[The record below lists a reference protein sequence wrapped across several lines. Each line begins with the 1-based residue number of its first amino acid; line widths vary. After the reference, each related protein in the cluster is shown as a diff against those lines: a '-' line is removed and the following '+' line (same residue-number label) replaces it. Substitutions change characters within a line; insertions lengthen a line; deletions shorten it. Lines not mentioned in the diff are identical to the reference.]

1 MKQELKNY
9 FSQFIMVQFNCIY
22 FKLYEGVCYQD
33 RKDIFSA
40 TYNNDYKRVFEPIYK
55 NIKFCFSIMNEDDSY
70 NYDLFKSIFDHA
82 PKNHLDANI
91 TKARK
96 YLQENPKGSFEL
108 KFEEDMDDSL
118 FENLLDDYLP
128 LALNIAMDSY
138 NRTRIPK
145 AFIYEAL
152 IYCSENNL
160 FSKAKTFKDFFY
172 ESKAIHTGALTKE
185 QVCPFIDRNLSKADC
200 ETNIVYFIYNIL
212 GLKVRFYDGK
222 GGVTYYLGENEKFI
236 KSFYDALTREEKE
249 LMVFH
254 SCYFDLVEKNICQ
267 DPTIIEG
274 AKKHL
279 NMERFEEV
287 DALFLSKYYPDM
299 FNEKLKTMM
308 VKKQRDEIYNLDLFK
323 IASFFSGVTKKMARY
338 LRSET
343 SEKRAYRMLN
353 SIKDRLYS
361 QSNIL
366 EVLTQFADTKHDRM
380 LAMIIRD
387 CPKQYLYLFI
397 SNKLVRGSY
406 TWSNQAY
413 SKRNNE

>member
-9 FSQFIMVQFNCIY
+9 FSQFIMLQFNCMY
-22 FKLYEGVCYQD
+22 YELYESIGYSD
-33 RKDIFSA
+33 RQKIFSA

-70 NYDLFKSIFDHA
+70 NYHLFKPIIDHA

-118 FENLLDDYLP
+118 FESLLDDYLP
-128 LALNIAMDSY
+128 LALNIAMHSY
-138 NRTRIPK
+138 NRTTIPK
-145 AFIYEAL
+145 AFICEAL
-152 IYCSENNL
+152 IYCAENNL
-160 FSKAKTFKDFFY
+160 FSKAKTLKDFFY
-172 ESKAIHTGALTKE
+172 ESKAMHTGSFTKK
-185 QVCPFIDRNLSKADC
+185 QVCGFAEQHLSEANYKS
-200 ETNIVYFIYNIL
+200 NILHFIYNIL
-212 GLKVRFYDGK
+212 GLKVRFYDGEGK
-222 GGVTYYLGENEKFI
+222 NAYYLGENEKFI

-254 SCYFDLVEKNICQ
+254 SGYFDLVEKNICQ

-279 NMERFEEV
+279 NMDRFEEI
-287 DALFLSKYYPDM
+287 DALFSSKYYPNI
-299 FNEKLKTMM
+299 FNEKIKTMM
-308 VKKQRDEIYNLDLFK
+308 VKKQRDEIYSLGLFK

-353 SIKDRLYS
+353 SIKDRLYH

-366 EVLTQFADTKHDRM
+366 EVLTQFADTKHDKV
-380 LAMIIRD
+380 LAIIIRG

-413 SKRNNE
+413 NKRNNQ